1 MKRIPYNEVLQ
12 VSSRFSECWITFSR
26 AEIYHMRNW
35 DGHIVFKTQ
44 GNVLVLLKSEQKSI
58 QDILLFDFPTCLRK
72 SFLVVFLMNL
82 LLNAFSGVSWII
94 EKGFLPI
101 AEDAEQLEQIGTLI
115 PTSRKI
121 NETHFREFK
130 TRGLGLSVRNHFQP
144 IETEHWK
151 TVAYINKSLF
161 FPSNRSLEEATQRWS
176 NKHVMPL

>member
-1 MKRIPYNEVLQ
+1 MLDNILPSRDLPYEKL
-12 VSSRFSECWITFSR
+12 RR
-26 AEIYHMRNW
+26 PL
-35 DGHIVFKTQ
+35 VFKTQ

-130 TRGLGLSVRNHFQP
+130 TRGLGAVCQ
-144 IETEHWK
+144 
-151 TVAYINKSLF
+151 KSL
-161 FPSNRSLEEATQRWS
+161 SADRNRTLKNSGLY
-176 NKHVMPL
+176 K